1 MRIGPSAVKGAT
13 PSWTPSGPLWD
24 TQRRLQ
30 ASPARRT
37 AATPALFD
45 RRGNVVIPARF
56 DFAERFSEGMAA
68 VCQGCRRI
76 DRGEHWSMEG
86 GEWCFINRAGALNIR
101 LRFDAAQS
109 FAKGRARV
117 RIAGVRRYIGR
128 NGRLAAP

>member
-1 MRIGPSAVKGAT
+1 MDAVWSVVGHAAAAASK
-13 PSWTPSGPLWD
+13 SGQEDCRNPG
-24 TQRRLQ
+24 
-30 ASPARRT
+30 
-37 AATPALFD
+37 LFD